1 MGNVAVLGAAVR
13 LLLPDELGF
22 LEEAIR
28 TRMGALAEANVVAAR
43 EGYGFCKRQHALA
56 GDTAY
61 VAAEQPP
68 PRPPLPPFPVS
79 VVDSRANH
87 TGSWSL
93 ERPVLAD
100 ACTACGVC
108 ALFCP
113 EAAMRR
119 EDGAMLV
126 DYLYCKGCGICEVVC
141 PVRGAIA
148 MEEVPA

>member
-1 MGNVAVLGAAVR
+1 VAVLGAAVR
-13 LLLPDELGF
+13 LLLPQGLPF
-22 LEEAIR
+22 LEQAIAS
-28 TRMGALAEANVVAAR
+28 RMGALAGANVIAAR
-43 EGYGFCKRQHALA
+43 EGYKLGTRQHTLA
-56 GDTAY
+56 GDTPY
-61 VAAEQPP
+61 HEAEPA
-68 PRPPLPPFPVS
+68 PRPPLPVFPVS
-79 VVDSRANH
+79 TIDSRGNH

-93 ERPVLAD
+93 ERPVLAE

-119 EDGAMLV
+119 EDGTMLI

-148 MEEVPA
+148 MEEVPV